1 MWPLFISGS
10 ECVNEL
16 QQSIV
21 RTKCREIMGRSGYLN
36 NLAGLEVLEKLWAD
50 KEDDP
55 SVDSRAV
62 FGGPFK
68 WTKHME
74 GVEGEWIML

>member
-1 MWPLFISGS
+1 M
-10 ECVNEL
+10 NEL

-50 KEDDP
+50 KEDGATGDN
-55 SVDSRAV
+55 RV

-68 WTKHME
+68 WTRHME
-74 GVEGEWIML
+74 GVEGEWIMV